1 MAHNVTEEIS
11 ISSLSNEQ
19 MENHALLI
27 LRSCFFKA
35 LFCEDSY
42 KDFYKV
48 VKSDDKIS
56 TLMFPMIVQVIKT
69 GSRADQTY
77 LGNSDVDYMYE
88 VGPNLVLSNNMK
100 HYTKVPS
107 DFREEFLYLCSTE
120 NTGFYRI
127 QDKNNRY
134 VYPRVLQSKVAPIIR
149 EVKAVAKMERSS
161 AKLSLKKTNNFHEEF
176 SGEDTVIAFKCIE
189 WPQDIW
195 EAFSYRNLK
204 HIENLMP
211 ILKGKYCSLFIHY
224 GFVLFSAS
232 LEIFLFSEFIAS
244 VRLELL
250 I

>member
-42 KDFYKV
+42 TAFYEV
-48 VKSDDKIS
+48 FKSIDKIS
-56 TLMFPMIVQVIKT
+56 TLMLPMIVQVIKT

-77 LGNSDVDYMYE
+77 LGNSDVDCMYE
-88 VGPNLVLSNNMK
+88 VGPNLVLGNNMK

-107 DFREEFLYLCSTE
+107 DFRDEFLYLCSTE

-134 VYPRVLQSKVAPIIR
+134 V
-149 EVKAVAKMERSS
+149 
-161 AKLSLKKTNNFHEEF
+161 
-176 SGEDTVIAFKCIE
+176 
-189 WPQDIW
+189 
-195 EAFSYRNLK
+195 
-204 HIENLMP
+204 
-211 ILKGKYCSLFIHY
+211 
-224 GFVLFSAS
+224 
-232 LEIFLFSEFIAS
+232 
-244 VRLELL
+244 
-250 I
+250 